1 MGKPIVAIVG
11 RPNVGKSTLF
21 NIFANSR
28 ISIVEDTP
36 GVTRDRLYAEGDWL
50 DNQFMMVDTGGIE
63 IMNSD
68 AIAVSIRQQA
78 EIAIK
83 EADVILFVCDARS
96 GIVQEDADVAR
107 ILRKSG
113 KPIVLAVNKADSP
126 KQELNVYEFYNLGLG
141 EPFPISAANHLGI
154 GDLLDAVVAKF
165 PQNKAGVFDNDE
177 DQIKVALIG
186 RPNVGKSSIFNSL
199 VGQERSIVSDVAGTT
214 RDAID
219 TPVVR
224 NGQKYLFID
233 TAGMRRKGKI
243 DEPIEKYS
251 IIRSLR
257 AVDRSDVVLMVI
269 DAVDGVTEQ
278 DKKIAGYAHEAGK
291 GIVIVVNKWDAYEKD
306 ENSTLRYTETLRK
319 ELIFMQYAPV
329 VYVSALTKQRIHR
342 LPEVINY
349 VAEQNA
355 MRVATSVLNQVIA
368 DAVAINPPPTEKG
381 QRLKILYATQV
392 KIKPP
397 TFVIFVNEPEIMH
410 FSYQRYLENKLREA
424 FGFEGTPLSMIIRGK
439 KKTNRGWI
447 NGCND
452 VCIMVC
458 RWFCVWLST
467 FGAVAG

>member
-36 GVTRDRLYAEGDWL
+36 GVTRDRLYADTEWL
-50 DNQFMMVDTGGIE
+50 DNEFMMVDTGGIE
-63 IMNSD
+63 IMNND
-68 AIAVSIRQQA
+68 KIAVSIRQQA
-78 EIAIK
+78 QIAIA
-83 EADVILFVCDARS
+83 EADVILFVCDARA
-96 GIVQEDADVAR
+96 GITHEDAEVAR
-107 ILRKSG
+107 LLRQSK

-126 KQELNVYEFYNLGLG
+126 KQEMEIFEFYNLGIG
-141 EPFPISAANHLGI
+141 EPIPVSAANHLGL
-154 GDLLDAVVAKF
+154 GDLLDAVVEKF
-165 PQNKAGVFDNDE
+165 PETSAYGEDGNEDE
-177 DQIKVALIG
+177 IKVALIG
-186 RPNVGKSSIFNSL
+186 RPNVGKSSIFNTL
-199 VGQERSIVSDVAGTT
+199 VGEERSIVSDVAGTT

-224 NGQKYLFID
+224 DGQKFLFID
-233 TAGMRRKGKI
+233 TAGMRRKARI

-269 DAVDGVTEQ
+269 DAIDGVTEQ

-291 GIVIVVNKWDAYEKD
+291 GIVLVVNKWDLYDKD
-306 ENSTLRYTETLRK
+306 NTSTLRYTENLRR
-319 ELIFMQYAPV
+319 ELVFMQYAPV
-329 VYVSALTKQRIHR
+329 VFVSAMTKQRIHR
-342 LPEVINY
+342 LPEVIHY

-355 MRVATSVLNQVIA
+355 MRISTSVLNQVVE
-368 DAVAINPPPTEKG
+368 DAIAINPPPTEKG

-424 FGFEGTPLSMIIRGK
+424 FGFEGIPLQMIIRGK
-439 KKTNRGWI
+439 NEEE
-447 NGCND
+447 
-452 VCIMVC
+452 
-458 RWFCVWLST
+458 
-467 FGAVAG
+467 

>member
-355 MRVATSVLNQVIA
+355 MRVATSVLNHVIA

-439 KKTNRGWI
+439 KE
-447 NGCND
+447 D
-452 VCIMVC
+452 E
-458 RWFCVWLST
+458 
-467 FGAVAG
+467 

>member
-36 GVTRDRLYAEGDWL
+36 GVTRDRLYADTEWL
-50 DNQFMMVDTGGIE
+50 DNEFMMVDTGGIE
-63 IMNSD
+63 IMNTD
-68 AIAVSIRQQA
+68 KIAVSIRQQA
-78 EIAIK
+78 QIAIA
-83 EADVILFVCDARS
+83 EADVILFVCDARA
-96 GIVQEDADVAR
+96 GITHEDAEVAKM
-107 ILRKSG
+107 LRQSK
-113 KPIVLAVNKADSP
+113 KPIVLAINKADSP
-126 KQELNVYEFYNLGLG
+126 KQEMEIFEFYNLGIG
-141 EPFPISAANHLGI
+141 EPIPVSAANHLGL
-154 GDLLDAVVAKF
+154 GDLLDAVVEKF
-165 PQNKAGVFDNDE
+165 PETSAYGEDGDE
-177 DQIKVALIG
+177 DEIKVALIG
-186 RPNVGKSSIFNSL
+186 RPNVGKSSIFNTL
-199 VGQERSIVSDVAGTT
+199 VGEERSIVSDVAGTT

-224 NGQKYLFID
+224 EGQKFLFID
-233 TAGMRRKGKI
+233 TAGMRRKARI

-269 DAVDGVTEQ
+269 DAIDGVTEQ

-291 GIVIVVNKWDAYEKD
+291 GIVLVVNKWDLYDKD
-306 ENSTLRYTETLRK
+306 NTSTLRYTENLRR
-319 ELIFMQYAPV
+319 ELVFMQYAPV
-329 VYVSALTKQRIHR
+329 VFVSAMTKQRIHR
-342 LPEVINY
+342 LPEVIHY

-355 MRVATSVLNQVIA
+355 MRISTSVLNQVVE
-368 DAVAINPPPTEKG
+368 DAIAINPPPTEKG

-424 FGFEGTPLSMIIRGK
+424 FGFEGTPLQMIIRGK
-439 KKTNRGWI
+439 NEEE
-447 NGCND
+447 
-452 VCIMVC
+452 
-458 RWFCVWLST
+458 
-467 FGAVAG
+467 

>member
-1 MGKPIVAIVG
+1 MGKPIVAIFG

-306 ENSTLRYTETLRK
+306 ENSTLRYTENLRK

-439 KKTNRGWI
+439 KE
-447 NGCND
+447 D
-452 VCIMVC
+452 E
-458 RWFCVWLST
+458 
-467 FGAVAG
+467 

>member
-36 GVTRDRLYAEGDWL
+36 GVTRDHLYATAEWL
-50 DNQFMMVDTGGIE
+50 DHEFMMVDTGGIE
-63 IMNSD
+63 IMNAD

-78 EIAIK
+78 QIAIK

-96 GIVQEDADVAR
+96 GITTEDADVAR
-107 ILRKSG
+107 LLRQSK

-126 KQELNVYEFYNLGLG
+126 KQEMNIFEFYNLGIG
-141 EPFPISAANHLGI
+141 DPIPVSASNHLGL

-165 PQNKAGVFDNDE
+165 PSDKLGTSVDDE
-177 DQIKVALIG
+177 DEIKVALIG
-186 RPNVGKSSIFNSL
+186 RPNVGKSSIFNAL
-199 VGQERSIVSDVAGTT
+199 VGEERSIVSDVAGTT

-224 NGQKYLFID
+224 NGQKNLFID
-233 TAGMRRKGKI
+233 TAGMRRKAKV

-251 IIRSLR
+251 VMRSLR
-257 AVDRSDVVLMVI
+257 AVDRSDVVLMVF
-269 DAVDGVTEQ
+269 DAVEGVTEQ
-278 DKKIAGYAHEAGK
+278 DKRIVGYAHEAGK
-291 GIVIVVNKWDAYEKD
+291 AIILVVNKWDLYEKD
-306 ENSTLRYTETLRK
+306 NSSTLRYTETLRK
-319 ELIFMQYAPV
+319 ELVFLQYAPCV
-329 VYVSALTKQRIHR
+329 FVSAVTKQRIHR
-342 LPEVINY
+342 LPEVISY

-355 MRVATSVLNQVIA
+355 QRIATSILNQVIE

-381 QRLKILYATQV
+381 KRLKILYVTQV

-397 TFVIFVNEPEIMH
+397 TFVIFVNEPDIMH

-424 FGFEGTPLSMIIRGK
+424 FGFEGTPIQMIIRGK
-439 KKTNRGWI
+439 NE
-447 NGCND
+447 D
-452 VCIMVC
+452 D
-458 RWFCVWLST
+458 
-467 FGAVAG
+467 